1 MCGIAGFVNPEV
13 SESTELILNR
23 MLTRIQHRGPD
34 ECGLYLN
41 KQACMGNVR
50 LSIVDLTSGQQP
62 LSTEDGTMWIAYNG
76 EVYNHLELKADLV
89 RKGHRFRTNCD
100 TEVVLHLYQE
110 YGAECLPLLNGQ
122 FAFSIWDER
131 KKELFLAR
139 DRMGIRPLFYTIK
152 SKTFV
157 FGSEVKALFEFPGID
172 RQLSTHSLKQV
183 FSFWTTLTPH
193 SAFKDICEIPP
204 GYFGLF
210 KDGKL
215 KLQQYWALS
224 FSKQSRN
231 SCDLNESIEEFRN
244 LFEDS
249 ISLRMR
255 ADVPV
260 AAYLSG
266 GLDSSSTTAFIKKLF
281 PQALNTFSIGFE
293 DKDFDET
300 MYQKEV
306 ADYFDTNHR
315 SVSFKNDDVT
325 DLFEEVIWHTETPI
339 LRSAPFPMFRLSKLV
354 RDSGIKV
361 VVTGEG
367 ADEALGGYNIF
378 KEVLIRHFWAR
389 IPQSKIRPLLLKKL
403 YPYIPQFQNANV
415 SLLRLFFGYQ
425 LEHTQSPIYSH
436 LLRWN
441 NSGKIMNHLS
451 QEVKDS
457 LMEYDPISAY
467 AESIKEEISDYSPLA
482 KAQFIESNVFLSGYL
497 LSSQGDRVAMA
508 NSVEGRYPFLDHRML
523 EFCASLPD
531 TFKLNGMDEKYLLK
545 QLMKGKIPDSVVKR
559 PKQAYRAPIAS
570 ALLADKNGFVETI
583 LDHSQ
588 VKETGFFN
596 PKSVELLLNRL
607 KAGRQVSEVDNM
619 ALMGLLSTQIVHNK
633 FVRDFKALNESELR
647 RGVVMNGNQVKINN

>member
-1 MCGIAGFVNPEV
+1 MCGIAGFVNPDV
-13 SESTELILNR
+13 SGSTELILNR

-50 LSIVDLTSGQQP
+50 LSIVDLASGQQP
-62 LSTEDGTMWIAYNG
+62 LSTEDRTMWIAYNG
-76 EVYNHLELKADLV
+76 EVYNHLELKEELV

-139 DRMGIRPLFYTIK
+139 DRMGIRPLFYTFKNRTI
-152 SKTFV
+152 V
-157 FGSEVKALFEFPGID
+157 FGSEVKSIFEYPGIE
-172 RQLSTHSLKQV
+172 RQLSYKSLKEV
-183 FSFWTTLTPH
+183 FSFWTTLTPN
-193 SAFKDICEIPP
+193 SAFKNIYEIPP
-204 GYFGLF
+204 GHFGVL
-210 KDGKL
+210 KDGKFDL
-215 KLQQYWALS
+215 KRYWSLS
-224 FSKQSRN
+224 FSKKSE
-231 SCDLNESIEEFRN
+231 SSGDLEESIEEFRS

-300 MYQKEV
+300 RYQKEV

-315 SVSFKNDDVT
+315 SVSFQNDDVT
-325 DLFEEVIWHTETPI
+325 DLFEKVIWHTEIPI
-339 LRSAPFPMFRLSKLV
+339 LRSAPFPMYRLSKLV

-389 IPQSKIRPLLLKKL
+389 IPHSKIRPLLLKKL
-403 YPYIPQFQNANV
+403 YPYIPQLQNANA

-425 LEHTQSPIYSH
+425 LENTQSPIYSH

-441 NSGKIMNHLS
+441 NSGKIMNHFS

-457 LMEYDPISAY
+457 LNGYDPIASY
-467 AESIKEEISDYSPLA
+467 AESIIGEINDYSPLA

-523 EFCASLPD
+523 EFCARLPD
-531 TFKLNGMDEKYLLK
+531 KFKLNGMDEKYLLK
-545 QLMKGKIPDSVVKR
+545 RLMKGKIPESVVKR

-570 ALLADKNGFVETI
+570 ALMADKNGFVESI

-588 VKETGFFN
+588 LKEATFFN
-596 PKSVELLLNRL
+596 PKSVQLLLKRL
-607 KAGRQVSEVDNM
+607 KNSNQVSEVDNM
-619 ALMGLLSTQIVHNK
+619 ALMGLLSTQVVHNK
-633 FVRDFKALNESELR
+633 FVRDFKHLTQSELR
-647 RGVVMNGNQVKINN
+647 RGVVMNEKQVKINN